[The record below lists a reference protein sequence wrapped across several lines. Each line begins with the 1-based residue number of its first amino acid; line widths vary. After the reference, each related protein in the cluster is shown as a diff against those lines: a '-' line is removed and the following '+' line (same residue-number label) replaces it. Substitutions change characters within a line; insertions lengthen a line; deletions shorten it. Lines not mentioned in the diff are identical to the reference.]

1 VSRHRFYTERIYV
14 WYRTRS
20 IIFDFYNTNICFGN
34 VHYIK
39 MYKCNRQGK
48 NWEEVIDLTITVEV
62 RKGNLE
68 KAMRVLKKKVQK
80 EGIIKDLRAK
90 QYYEKPSEVRRRKKK
105 EGIKNFKKKM
115 KKLELIR
122 GY

>member
-1 VSRHRFYTERIYV
+1 MFDIEHAILFLFISIPFSVLVMYV
-14 WYRTRS
+14 ILRCINATDNDRLK
-20 IIFDFYNTNICFGN
+20 G
-34 VHYIK
+34 
-39 MYKCNRQGK
+39 GK
-48 NWEEVIDLTITVEV
+48 QMSITVEV

-80 EGIIKDLRAK
+80 EGIVRDLKLK
-90 QYYEKPSEVRRRKKK
+90 QYYEKPSEIKRRKKK

-115 KKLELIR
+115 KKLELTR

>member
-1 VSRHRFYTERIYV
+1 
-14 WYRTRS
+14 
-20 IIFDFYNTNICFGN
+20 
-34 VHYIK
+34 
-39 MYKCNRQGK
+39 M
-48 NWEEVIDLTITVEV
+48 TITVEV

-90 QYYEKPSEVRRRKKK
+90 QYYEKPSEIKRRKKK

-115 KKLELIR
+115 KKLEAIR